1 MLRMTLVGLGA
12 GVMLAVGL
20 MRFLVAPVII
30 PAFGPAPYLIGA
42 SVVLLATAT
51 AALIPSL
58 RVGRIDPLAALRAE

>member
-1 MLRMTLVGLGA
+1 MTLVGLGA

-30 PAFGPAPYLIGA
+30 PAFGPTPYLIGA